1 MSVHPAAPGNETAS
15 LDAASAVLSG
25 PSWQL
30 FPNDLLVFE
39 HVLGPNGPSPVL
51 MCFPEFCTHPGCTC
65 REVTL
70 KAVTLRLAT
79 TPDSYEELRRLID
92 EAEARFF
99 QIDLDAGLVDRV
111 RGEDQR
117 PQLEDEWLVFLR
129 DHVDGSLLD
138 RLHERWIRA
147 KGVKESRGWRS
158 IDWSKRDPHEMVIWE
173 EMFPEDRVDHF
184 LLNDRVFFASEHYC
198 RKPGCSCEEARVG
211 FTEIETG
218 GKWRDL
224 GSIRVALPS
233 GTARDREVSRRD
245 AALFNALWAAY
256 GKRHLV
262 GARLTERN
270 RRIQL
275 IVPDLVSA
283 PTTNTSAPSLPR
295 TGRND
300 PCPCGSGKKFKRCCG
315 G

>member
-1 MSVHPAAPGNETAS
+1 MSVHPAAPGNESTSPDTAF
-15 LDAASAVLSG
+15 AVASGS
-25 PSWQL
+25 SWQL

-39 HVLGPNGPSPVL
+39 HVLSPNGPSRVL

-70 KAVTLRLAT
+70 KAVTLELAA

-99 QIDLDAGLVDRV
+99 QIDLDAGLVGRI
-111 RGEDQR
+111 RGEDPR
-117 PQLEDEWLVFLR
+117 PQLDDEWLVFLR
-129 DHVDGSLLD
+129 DQVDGDLLD
-138 RLHERWIRA
+138 RLHERWIRS
-147 KGVKESRGWRS
+147 KGIKESGGWRS

-184 LLNDRVFFASEHYC
+184 LVGDRICFASEHYC
-198 RKPGCSCEEARVG
+198 RKPGCSCEEVRVG
-211 FTEIETG
+211 FTEIEVG

-233 GTARDREVSRRD
+233 GAARDRNVSRRD
-245 AALFNALWAAY
+245 AALVDALWTAY
-256 GKRHLV
+256 GKRHRV
-262 GARLTERN
+262 SARLSERN
-270 RRIQL
+270 QRIQL
-275 IVPDLVSA
+275 IAPDLVTASG
-283 PTTNTSAPSLPR
+283 TKPSPPSPPR